1 MSNNLIYISG
11 SNFDYSNL
19 ISLIVTA
26 IIGISTLLL
35 MWFLFNKERQDR
47 KNERNQIYFGL
58 LNSLIVELN
67 AVSSKS
73 NDILINTKEYSLKG
87 NLEWYEELLENNKG
101 KKILPPHSLW
111 KINTSEYLSKLPNKI
126 KNKNIIELKKL
137 LVLLNQKLELIQ
149 NYFSFGMPQE
159 EIKNVIGESKEIVK
173 DIKIF
178 LNEKFGIR

>member
-11 SNFDYSNL
+11 GNFDYSNL

-26 IIGISTLLL
+26 IIGIFTLLL
-35 MWFLFNKERQDR
+35 MWFLFNKKRQDR

-73 NDILINTKEYSLKG
+73 NDILINAKEYHLKG
-87 NLEWYEELLENNKG
+87 NLEWYEEDVLPKYKTNKG
-101 KKILPPHSLW
+101 IPPHSIW
-111 KINTSEYLSKLPNKI
+111 KINTSEYLAKLPNKI
-126 KNKNIIELKKL
+126 KGKDIIDLKKL

-149 NYFSFGMPQE
+149 NYFSFGIPQD
-159 EIKNVIGESKEIVK
+159 EIKKVIEESKGIVK
-173 DIKIF
+173 DAKIF
-178 LNEKFGIR
+178 LNEKFI